1 MIDTIKAS
9 SIMWVLLCYI
19 KIIFG
24 GIMGQE
30 KIGDIKS
37 KLASINSMKIME
49 YKEKLEAL
57 GGFLAEYSSDERTGV
72 QNLIKQA
79 DKTKASLEKELQ
91 RVEEMM
97 YFEKKYEDDY
107 SYICGVDEV
116 GRGPLAGPIVTAAV
130 ILPKGLVIPYLND
143 SKQVPEKRR
152 EELYDIIISN
162 AVAYAIGMRT
172 AEYID
177 DKGISDADMSSMR
190 DSVMGLSPAPDLI
203 LVDAFKI
210 PGIDIK
216 QVGIAKGDAKSVSI
230 AAASIVAKV
239 TRDRM
244 MDEYDAK
251 YPEYG
256 FKSNKGYGSAKHLEA
271 IQTVGPCE
279 IHRRSFITKY
289 I

>member
-1 MIDTIKAS
+1 MIDTLKAS
-9 SIMWVLLCYI
+9 SILWVLLCYI

-37 KLASINSMKIME
+37 KLTSINSMKIME

-57 GGFLAEYSSDERTGV
+57 GRFLSEYSSDERTGV

-216 QVGIAKGDAKSVSI
+216 QVGIVKGDAKSVSI

>member
-1 MIDTIKAS
+1 
-9 SIMWVLLCYI
+9 
-19 KIIFG
+19 
-24 GIMGQE
+24 MGQE

-37 KLASINSMKIME
+37 KLTSINSMQIME

-57 GGFLAEYSSDERTGV
+57 SGFLAEYSSDERTGV

-91 RVEEMM
+91 RVEDMM
-97 YFEKKYEDDY
+97 YFERKYEDDY

-143 SKQVPEKRR
+143 SKQVPEKKR

-216 QVGIAKGDAKSVSI
+216 QVGIVKGDAKSVSI

-251 YPEYG
+251 YPEYSSIILLI
-256 FKSNKGYGSAKHLEA
+256 KDISNMEGYGE
-271 IQTVGPCE
+271 
-279 IHRRSFITKY
+279 
-289 I
+289 

>member
-1 MIDTIKAS
+1 MIDTLKAS

-37 KLASINSMKIME
+37 KLTSINSMQIME
-49 YKEKLEAL
+49 YKEKTEAL
-57 GGFLAEYSSDERTGV
+57 SGFLAEYSSDERTGV

-216 QVGIAKGDAKSVSI
+216 QVGIVKGDAKSVSI

-279 IHRRSFITKY
+279 IHRKSFITKY

>member
-1 MIDTIKAS
+1 MIYILKAS

-79 DKTKASLEKELQ
+79 EKTKASLEIELQ

-216 QVGIAKGDAKSVSI
+216 QVGIVKGDTKSISI

-271 IQTVGPCE
+271 IQMVGPCE

>member
-1 MIDTIKAS
+1 MIDTLKAS
-9 SIMWVLLCYI
+9 SILWVLLCYI

-37 KLASINSMKIME
+37 KLTSINSMKIME

-57 GGFLAEYSSDERTGV
+57 GRFLSEYSSDERTGV
-72 QNLIKQA
+72 QNLIKRA
-79 DKTKASLEKELQ
+79 EKTKASLEKELQ

-216 QVGIAKGDAKSVSI
+216 QVGIVKGDAKSVSI

-271 IQTVGPCE
+271 IQAVGPCE

>member
-1 MIDTIKAS
+1 MIDTVKAS

-24 GIMGQE
+24 GIMGRE

-57 GGFLAEYSSDERTGV
+57 GGFLAEYSSDERTGA

-216 QVGIAKGDAKSVSI
+216 QVGIVKGDAKSVSI

>member
-1 MIDTIKAS
+1 MIDTLKAS

-37 KLASINSMKIME
+37 KLTSINSMQIME
-49 YKEKLEAL
+49 YKEKTEAL
-57 GGFLAEYSSDERTGV
+57 SGFLAEYSSDERTGV

-97 YFEKKYEDDY
+97 YFERKYEDDY

-216 QVGIAKGDAKSVSI
+216 QVGIVKGDAKSVSI

-279 IHRRSFITKY
+279 IHRKSFITKY

>member
-1 MIDTIKAS
+1 MLYKDF
-9 SIMWVLLCYI
+9 
-19 KIIFG
+19 FG

-37 KLASINSMKIME
+37 KLTSINSMQIME

-57 GGFLAEYSSDERTGV
+57 SGFLAEYSSDERTGV

-79 DKTKASLEKELQ
+79 DKTKVSLEKELQ

-97 YFEKKYEDDY
+97 YFERKYEDDY

-216 QVGIAKGDAKSVSI
+216 QVGIVKGDAKSVSI

-279 IHRRSFITKY
+279 IHRKSFITKY

>member
-1 MIDTIKAS
+1 MIDTLKAS
-9 SIMWVLLCYI
+9 SIMWVLLCYM
-19 KIIFG
+19 KIFFG

-37 KLASINSMKIME
+37 KLTSINSMQIME

-57 GGFLAEYSSDERTGV
+57 SGFLAEYSSDERTGV

-97 YFEKKYEDDY
+97 YFERKYEDDY

-216 QVGIAKGDAKSVSI
+216 QVGIVKGDAKSVSI

>member
-1 MIDTIKAS
+1 MIDTLKAS

-57 GGFLAEYSSDERTGV
+57 GRFLSEYSSDERTGV

-216 QVGIAKGDAKSVSI
+216 QVGIVKGDAKSVSI

-279 IHRRSFITKY
+279 IHRKSFITKY

>member
-1 MIDTIKAS
+1 MIDTLKAS

-57 GGFLAEYSSDERTGV
+57 GRFLAEYSSDERTGV
-72 QNLIKQA
+72 RNLIKQA

-216 QVGIAKGDAKSVSI
+216 QVGIVKGDAKSVSI

>member
-1 MIDTIKAS
+1 
-9 SIMWVLLCYI
+9 
-19 KIIFG
+19 
-24 GIMGQE
+24 MGQE

-37 KLASINSMKIME
+37 KLTSINSMKIME

-57 GGFLAEYSSDERTGV
+57 GRFLSEYSSDERTGV

-190 DSVMGLSPAPDLI
+190 DCVMGLSPAPDLI
-203 LVDAFKI
+203 LVDAFRI

-216 QVGIAKGDAKSVSI
+216 QVGIVKGDAKSVSI